1 MWPASSVLCLF
12 FFSFHLTLFIAYA
25 VHVVLYFIF
34 YFPENCSQKIVIH
47 LLMSLLSKYN
57 NFHVYKTLENK
68 NLFQIL
74 G

>member
-1 MWPASSVLCLF
+1 MWPTSSALCLF

-25 VHVVLYFIF
+25 VVLYFIF

-47 LLMSLLSKYN
+47 LLMNLLSKYN